1 MPSPARGLTQPERVE
16 ISSRRLLEAAAELI
30 VEKGWEATTAAE
42 IGRRAGYSRAMV
54 HARYGSKD
62 AILEAFLHE
71 YVKRL
76 NPDPD
81 PGTSGMQQVLA
92 HFDRIEEIYTEDRE
106 LLRAMFVAT
115 FEAVKTTSPLRERVR
130 ISSKRRGEGRGGTA
144 KGHRATVRCGPT
156 STSTA
161 PSTTSAPQCS
171 ASPSGGRLCPTNRP
185 RATSYTS
192 VRARIVGTTAVQRS
206 TSRPPRCRYK
216 PAVHST
222 A

>member
-16 ISSRRLLEAAAELI
+16 TSSRRLLKAAAELI
-30 VEKGWEATTAAE
+30 VEKGWDATTAAE

-81 PGTSGMQQVLA
+81 PKNSGMDQVLA
-92 HFDRIEEIYTEDRE
+92 HFDRIEEIYTEDHE
-106 LLRAMFVAT
+106 LLLAMFVAT

-130 ISSKRRGEGRGGTA
+130 DQLRSGAEKVE
-144 KGHRATVRCGPT
+144 KGLRKGIRDGSVRSGIDIARAVNEI
-156 STSTA
+156 STA
-161 PSTTSAPQCS
+161 VFGIAFCWTALSDQYDL
-171 ASPSGGRLCPTNRP
+171 GREL
-185 RATSYTS
+185 TS
-192 VRARIVGTTAVQRS
+192 VRARIVENYGG
-206 TSRPPRCRYK
+206 
-216 PAVHST
+216 PALD
-222 A
+222 